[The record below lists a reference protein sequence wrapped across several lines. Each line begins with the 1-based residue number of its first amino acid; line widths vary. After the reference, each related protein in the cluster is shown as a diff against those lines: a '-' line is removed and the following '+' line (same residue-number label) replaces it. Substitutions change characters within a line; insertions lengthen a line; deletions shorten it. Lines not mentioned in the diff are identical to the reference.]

1 MRFRHDDEIPNLVSP
16 SNQWDTG
23 TLECNSRFNLKELW
37 TLGRGSKLALFA
49 TKDWKKVANFESCE
63 VCWVNCSPH
72 HSTKHGASWRS
83 SVFSWQT
90 FLRPGS
96 VQPHCSLW
104 PFQCIYAQFQW
115 KKIHSN
121 HLSEISETN
130 CAVIFLISRSA
141 FPQLPN
147 SPIWKKEDPVPSS
160 VTHVHGR
167 QRSFPGSWL
176 YVPPQTCHRL
186 CTQKGVTKRY
196 TQMFFWGDV
205 IEKNWNGRSVAWKDR
220 PNRRS
225 HDSLI
230 GTMLFSLMSS
240 RNLSNKKSA
249 KTRGTP
255 FVSKYQSWNVQNLG
269 STWNLV
275 STKFCAWVGFNPPKD
290 DIPLFFCKESQ
301 PSNQSFIS
309 QRVESKA

>member
-1 MRFRHDDEIPNLVSP
+1 MLTIPMKKK
-16 SNQWDTG
+16 
-23 TLECNSRFNLKELW
+23 TLKSSLRDFGN
-37 TLGRGSKLALFA
+37 
-49 TKDWKKVANFESCE
+49 KKS
-63 VCWVNCSPH
+63 
-72 HSTKHGASWRS
+72 
-83 SVFSWQT
+83 
-90 FLRPGS
+90 
-96 VQPHCSLW
+96 
-104 PFQCIYAQFQW
+104 
-115 KKIHSN
+115 
-121 HLSEISETN
+121 
-130 CAVIFLISRSA
+130 AVIFLISRSF
-141 FPQLPN
+141 FPPAPQFTNLKKGR
-147 SPIWKKEDPVPSS
+147 PIVPSS
-160 VTHVHGR
+160 VTHVHER

-176 YVPPQTCHRL
+176 YVPPQTCHAKSTMFQNRE
-186 CTQKGVTKRY
+186 CTQKGVTQRY

-275 STKFCAWVGFNPPKD
+275 STKFCAWVGFNPPQGWHS
-290 DIPLFFCKESQ
+290 IVFL
-301 PSNQSFIS
+301 
-309 QRVESKA
+309 

>member
-1 MRFRHDDEIPNLVSP
+1 MKSPKHLESWQVGRWPVSRKTLGLHVPKNTSILEINKSHNMELRFDFKNQGTWYVFFQYWPKILGSLKSTRKQRVNFNWLWQVLQINAAFMRFGHASYEIPNLVSP

-37 TLGRGSKLALFA
+37 TLGRRSKLALFA

-115 KKIHSN
+115 KKKHSN

-176 YVPPQTCHRL
+176 YVPPQTCHAKS
-186 CTQKGVTKRY
+186 TMFKTGNAPNKG
-196 TQMFFWGDV
+196 
-205 IEKNWNGRSVAWKDR
+205 
-220 PNRRS
+220 
-225 HDSLI
+225 
-230 GTMLFSLMSS
+230 
-240 RNLSNKKSA
+240 
-249 KTRGTP
+249 
-255 FVSKYQSWNVQNLG
+255 
-269 STWNLV
+269 
-275 STKFCAWVGFNPPKD
+275 
-290 DIPLFFCKESQ
+290 
-301 PSNQSFIS
+301 
-309 QRVESKA
+309 